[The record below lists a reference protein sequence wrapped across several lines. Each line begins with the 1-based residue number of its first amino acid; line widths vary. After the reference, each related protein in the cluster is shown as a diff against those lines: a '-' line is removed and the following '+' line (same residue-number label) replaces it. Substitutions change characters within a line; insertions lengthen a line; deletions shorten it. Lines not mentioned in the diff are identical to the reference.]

1 MKMELRKATHKD
13 YMTVWYAVRP
23 KKIKYCTA
31 NMITND
37 YLCDRLFVVREGGKV
52 IATVSLVPETEYGY
66 TAIKRLCILN
76 KRNCG
81 RGVASFAVREL
92 QKVVRGKCGATPW
105 SDNIAMRKL
114 LESEGF
120 TLQYIFDGRWCF
132 YAKD

>member
-1 MKMELRKATHKD
+1 MKMELRKATHED
-13 YMTVWYAVRP
+13 YRTVWYAVRP

-31 NMITND
+31 GMITND
-37 YLCDRLFVVREGGKV
+37 YLYDRLFVVREGGKV